1 MITPNKVLSLE
12 STAMGLLPILMSL
25 GKSEIQL
32 STLYRQSEKHF
43 ESVDQ
48 FLLAVDIL
56 YVLGRINVNLKTGIV
71 SYA

>member
-12 STAMGLLPILMSL
+12 TTAMGLLPILMDL

-32 STLYRQSEKHF
+32 ATLYRKSEKHF
-43 ESVDQ
+43 ESADQ
-48 FLLAVDIL
+48 FLLAVDAL
-56 YVLGRINVNLKTGIV
+56 YVLGRINVNLETGIV